1 MTILVT
7 FASRSGSTVGIAE
20 AIGKVLKQHGI
31 AVDVRPM
38 SEVENVKGYQAIVLG
53 SAIRQEKWLP
63 EAMQFIHKHQ
73 VELEHKPVATFLVCM
88 ALATNNATRYASGL
102 QSAKEWMRPV
112 RELVQPMSE
121 GYFAGALN
129 LSKIKELHFR
139 IVLSVLVM
147 LGLFPTGDHRDW
159 DAINQWADGLP
170 AQLLQVSTEHPTLAR
185 S

>member
-20 AIGKVLKQHGI
+20 AIGETLRKQGI
-31 AVDVRPM
+31 AVDVRTM
-38 SEVENVKGYQAIVLG
+38 SEVEEVSTYQAVVLG

-63 EAMQFIHKHQ
+63 EAMQFIQKHQ
-73 VELEHKPVATFLVCM
+73 VDLKQKPVATFLVCM
-88 ALATNNATRYASGL
+88 ALATKDTTRYESGL
-102 QSAKEWMRPV
+102 QSAKSWMRPV
-112 RELVQPMSE
+112 REIVNPVNE

-139 IVLSVLVM
+139 IVLSALVM
-147 LGLFPTGDHRDW
+147 LGLFPQGDHRDW

-170 AQLLQVSTEHPTLAR
+170 AQLFHVSTGQPMLAG
-185 S
+185 